1 MHSLSFCNLFHNRAG
16 VIIIMN
22 FLFRTF
28 CFSCF
33 AVSFF
38 CFGGVEVFAQTDET
52 KTPVVEKT
60 PEPTEPA
67 AKESKIANPENNP
80 VSTNTTS
87 TSPNLNRVGIE
98 TAQTVSLTLN
108 DAIRKAL
115 ENNNSIEVARD
126 DVRIQ
131 ETTLRAQFGAYD
143 TIISL
148 TPNYTR
154 NSTTGSN
161 ASNDLRLDAGVDKL
175 FKRGGGSFQT
185 FFNNSQTGS
194 SSRNNTNF
202 NQTSSLGNSSG
213 TTYFSN
219 LGVNFTQPL
228 FRNFKVDNTRRQI
241 KIQRKRL
248 QQSDADFRRQTIDVI
263 SQVQQA
269 YWDLV
274 FALRNQQ
281 NQLANVNLAREN
293 LRQINIKIDEG
304 VSAPL
309 ARAEVETELA
319 NREGELLSATQQVST
334 TENTLK
340 TLILRESNS
349 PEWTQ
354 AYVPTDAPV
363 YSDEPVNV
371 EDAIKD
377 AFDNRPELRRLKLER
392 ETNSIDI
399 GYFKDQLKPRIDL
412 VSSFSLGGLSLGNQ
426 STSGGTFPQF
436 TGNEEILRQNLNS
449 LLRRFG
455 GGLPIPNPD
464 VQFSGVSPFFN
475 GGSFQA
481 FRNIFRTDAPT
492 YSVGITFELPF
503 RNTTAKANLAGARIQ
518 QQRTDAN
525 LRAQEQTVVADVR
538 NAVQAVETARQKVLT
553 ARRARANAEIQL
565 AGERKLFDVGRS
577 TTFLLFQRENTLT
590 NARNAEIRAE
600 TDYNKSLSDLQRAS
614 STTFRIN
621 NIQVDSPVQDDDN

>member
-1 MHSLSFCNLFHNRAG
+1 MPI
-16 VIIIMN
+16 VYKN
-22 FLFRTF
+22 FF
-28 CFSCF
+28 F
-33 AVSFF
+33 ACLLLTIFYFDST
-38 CFGGVEVFAQTDET
+38 EISAQTEVP

-60 PEPTEPA
+60 PAASEPVNA
-67 AKESKIANPENNP
+67 ASVIADPNRNPIA
-80 VSTNTTS
+80 TNTTS
-87 TSPNLNRVGIE
+87 NATNLNRIGIQ

-108 DAIRKAL
+108 EAIRKAL
-115 ENNNSIEVARD
+115 ENNNNIEVSRN

-131 ETTLRAQFGAYD
+131 EAQLRSLLGAYD
-143 TIISL
+143 TVLSL

-154 NSTTGSN
+154 NSSTGST
-161 ASNDLRLDAGVDKL
+161 ASNDLRLDAGVDRL
-175 FKRGGGSFQT
+175 FKRGGGSFST
-185 FFNNSQTGS
+185 FFNNSQTGNN
-194 SSRNNTNF
+194 SRSNTNF
-202 NQTSSLGNSSG
+202 NTTSSLGTSSS

-219 LGVNFTQPL
+219 LGVNFSQPL
-228 FRNFKVDNTRRQI
+228 FRNFRVDNTRRQI

-248 QQSDADFRRQTIDVI
+248 QQSDVDFRRQTIEI
-263 SQVQQA
+263 IAQVQRA

-293 LRQINIKIDEG
+293 LRQIEVKINVG
-304 VSAPL
+304 TAAPL

-319 NREGELLSATQQVST
+319 NREGELLTATQQVST

-340 TLILRESNS
+340 TLLLRDATS

-354 AYVPTDAPV
+354 AYVPTDTPV
-363 YSDEPVNV
+363 YSDEPIIV

-377 AFDNRPELRRLKLER
+377 AFDNRPELQRLRLQR
-392 ETNSIDI
+392 ETNAIDI
-399 GYFKDQLKPRIDL
+399 DYFKNQTKPRIDL

-426 STSGGTFPQF
+426 NTVGGTVPQF

-455 GGLPIPNPD
+455 GIPIQNPN
-464 VQFSGVSPFFN
+464 VSFSGVPAYYN
-475 GGSFQA
+475 GGSFRA
-481 FRNIFRTDAPT
+481 FRNLFRSDAPT

-503 RNTTAKANLAGARIQ
+503 GNRTAKANLAGARILEQ
-518 QQRTDAN
+518 QTEASTRV
-525 LRAQEQTVVADVR
+525 QEQTVIAEVR
-538 NAVQAVETARQKVLT
+538 NAVQGVETARQRVLT

-565 AGERKLFDVGRS
+565 EGERKLFEVGRS

-590 NARNAEIRAE
+590 NARNSEIRAE

-621 NIQVDSPVQDDDN
+621 NIEVDSPMTDKDN